1 MTDLKITLNAYA
13 VIEHLK
19 HWCGSVSYETINTI
33 MIPQEKRLH
42 FFVDPDTLDLEKKLV
57 EGLSS
62 LDFSQVITRL
72 KLSYEY
78 KEEPLDAL
86 KDLLLDIY
94 TELQDVKANIDDEE
108 LSDLLTH
115 MDAELVSAA
124 TIITKIME
132 EV

>member
-1 MTDLKITLNAYA
+1 
-13 VIEHLK
+13 
-19 HWCGSVSYETINTI
+19 
-33 MIPQEKRLH
+33 
-42 FFVDPDTLDLEKKLV
+42 
-57 EGLSS
+57 